1 MFKRYQKEKSNYS
14 FELKNTIIYI
24 FLGFLWIVFTS
35 EAVLLITL
43 SPEQIAKIEIYKGIG
58 YVIVTGFLLFYFIR
72 RRIKVEKY
80 LFGKLRETR
89 KELIK
94 NKDILEVKNK
104 TLEEYA
110 FIISHNIRRPLANI
124 LGLTKLLNTSETKES
139 STNEIITKLKQS
151 AEELDDLV
159 NKSNKLLR
167 SKNE

>member
-43 SPEQIAKIEIYKGIG
+43 SPEQIAKIEIYKGIV
-58 YVIVTGFLLFYFIR
+58 YVFVTGFLLFYFIR
-72 RRIKVEKY
+72 RRIKVEKF

-124 LGLTKLLNTSETKES
+124 LGLTELLNASETKES
-139 STNEIITKLKQS
+139 NTNEIIGKLKQS
-151 AEELDDLV
+151 AEELDGLV
-159 NKSNKLLR
+159 KKSNKLLR

>member
-72 RRIKVEKY
+72 RRIKVEKF

-104 TLEEYA
+104 ILEEYA

-124 LGLTKLLNTSETKES
+124 LGLTELLNASETKES
-139 STNEIITKLKQS
+139 NTNEIISKLKQS

-159 NKSNKLLR
+159 KKSNKLLR

>member
-72 RRIKVEKY
+72 RRIKVEKF

-124 LGLTKLLNTSETKES
+124 LGLTELLNASETKES
-139 STNEIITKLKQS
+139 NTNEIISKLKQS

-159 NKSNKLLR
+159 KKSNKLLR

>member
-72 RRIKVEKY
+72 RRIKVEKF

-124 LGLTKLLNTSETKES
+124 LGLTELLNTSEIKES
-139 STNEIITKLKQS
+139 NTNEIISKLKKS

-159 NKSNKLLR
+159 KKSNKLLR

>member
-72 RRIKVEKY
+72 RRIKVEKF

-124 LGLTKLLNTSETKES
+124 LGLTELLNASETKES
-139 STNEIITKLKQS
+139 NTNEIISKLKQS
-151 AEELDDLV
+151 AEELDGLV
-159 NKSNKLLR
+159 KKSNKLLR

>member
-72 RRIKVEKY
+72 RRIKVEKF

-110 FIISHNIRRPLANI
+110 FIISHTIRRPLANI
-124 LGLTKLLNTSETKES
+124 LGLTELLNASETKES
-139 STNEIITKLKQS
+139 NTNEIISKLKQS
-151 AEELDDLV
+151 AEELDGLV
-159 NKSNKLLR
+159 KKSNKLLR

>member
-124 LGLTKLLNTSETKES
+124 LGLTELLNTSETKEL

>member
-72 RRIKVEKY
+72 RRIKVEKF

-104 TLEEYA
+104 ILEEYA

-124 LGLTKLLNTSETKES
+124 LGLTELLNASEIKES
-139 STNEIITKLKQS
+139 NTNEIISKLKKS

-159 NKSNKLLR
+159 KKSNKLLR

>member
-72 RRIKVEKY
+72 RRIKVEKF

-124 LGLTKLLNTSETKES
+124 LGLTELLNTAEIKES
-139 STNEIITKLKQS
+139 NTNEIISKLKKS

-159 NKSNKLLR
+159 KKSNKLLR

>member
-72 RRIKVEKY
+72 RRIKVEKF

-124 LGLTKLLNTSETKES
+124 LGLTELLNASEIKES
-139 STNEIITKLKQS
+139 NTNEIISKLKKS

-159 NKSNKLLR
+159 KKSNKLLR

>member
-72 RRIKVEKY
+72 RRIKVEKF

-124 LGLTKLLNTSETKES
+124 LGLTELLNTSEIKES
-139 STNEIITKLKQS
+139 NTNEIISKLKQS

-159 NKSNKLLR
+159 KKSNKLLR

>member
-124 LGLTKLLNTSETKES
+124 LGLTELLNTSETKES
-139 STNEIITKLKQS
+139 STNEVITKLKQS

>member
-124 LGLTKLLNTSETKES
+124 LGLTELLNTSETKES

>member
-72 RRIKVEKY
+72 RRIKVEKF

-124 LGLTKLLNTSETKES
+124 LGLTELLNASEIKES
-139 STNEIITKLKQS
+139 NTNEIISKLKQS
-151 AEELDDLV
+151 AEELDGLV
-159 NKSNKLLR
+159 KKSNKLLR

>member
-72 RRIKVEKY
+72 RRIKVEKF

-124 LGLTKLLNTSETKES
+124 LGLTELLNASETKES
-139 STNEIITKLKQS
+139 NTNEIISKLKKS

-159 NKSNKLLR
+159 KKSNKLLR

>member
-14 FELKNTIIYI
+14 FELKNTIIYV

-72 RRIKVEKY
+72 RRIKVEKF

-104 TLEEYA
+104 ILEEYA

-124 LGLTKLLNTSETKES
+124 LGLTELLNASEIKES
-139 STNEIITKLKQS
+139 NTNEIISKLKQS

-159 NKSNKLLR
+159 KKSNKLLR

>member
-72 RRIKVEKY
+72 RRIKVEKF

-124 LGLTKLLNTSETKES
+124 LGLTELLNASEIKES
-139 STNEIITKLKQS
+139 NTNEIISKLKQS

-159 NKSNKLLR
+159 KKSNKLLR

>member
-72 RRIKVEKY
+72 RRIKVEKF

-124 LGLTKLLNTSETKES
+124 LGLTELLNTSEIKES
-139 STNEIITKLKQS
+139 NTNEIISKLKQS
-151 AEELDDLV
+151 AEELDGLV
-159 NKSNKLLR
+159 KKSNKLLR